1 MPKKAEQEKSDMM
14 KGLITM
20 KDGWLK
26 ALALIFLISL
36 SGCALSNSGPS
47 RSEILDSSDSDRRND
62 IQVVEVNDKVVRT
75 LVESKQ
81 HGKFDDLFPSHGSNN
96 YEIGP
101 GDIIEVTIWEAPPAM
116 LFGGWD
122 ATTIGST
129 STNSITL
136 PPQMVDSD
144 GSIVIPFVGRVT
156 IKDHTTKEIEAF
168 IVKNLQ
174 GKANQPQILVRIV
187 QNNTSSVTV
196 VGEVNTSMMM
206 PLTPKGEHLLDAIAA
221 GGGVKKDVD
230 RTAVQ
235 ITRENVT
242 GMMPLGSVIRDPKQN
257 ILLAP
262 GDIVTAV
269 YQPQTFSVLGQ
280 TGKNEE
286 IPFEAQGISLAQALA
301 RSGGLKEDRADASGI
316 FVFRFEDANT
326 FNSFGNAVASANGT
340 VPAVYN
346 IDLKDPASFFVT
358 QNFPIRNHDV
368 IYVATSE
375 ARQTEKFL
383 RLLLMFT
390 SPATTANA
398 LTQ

>member
-1 MPKKAEQEKSDMM
+1 MV
-14 KGLITM
+14 KGIITI
-20 KDGWLK
+20 KNKWLR
-26 ALALIFLISL
+26 ALALILLIAL
-36 SGCALSNSGPS
+36 SGCSLSNSGPS
-47 RSEILDSSDSDRRND
+47 KSEILESSESERLNG
-62 IQVVEVNDKVVRT
+62 IQVVDVNDKVVRI

-81 HGKFDDLFPSHGSNN
+81 QGKFEDLFPSHGSNN
-96 YEIGP
+96 YGIGP
-101 GDIIEVTIWEAPPAM
+101 GDIVEVTIWEAPPAM

-122 ATTIGST
+122 ATTIGAS

-136 PPQMVDSD
+136 PPQMVNSD
-144 GSIVIPFVGRVT
+144 GSIVIPFAGRVT
-156 IKDHTTKEIEAF
+156 IKGYTTREIEAC
-168 IVKNLQ
+168 IVKELQ

-196 VGEVNTSMMM
+196 VGEVNTSTMM

-230 RTAVQ
+230 RTAVR

-242 GMMPLGSVIRDPKQN
+242 GTMPLGSVIRDPKQN

-269 YQPQTFSVLGQ
+269 YQPQTFSILGQ

-301 RSGGLKEDRADASGI
+301 RSGGLNENLADASGI
-316 FVFRFEDANT
+316 FVFRFEEANT
-326 FNSFGNAVASANGT
+326 FNSYGKSVASFNGT

-346 IDLKDPASFFVT
+346 IDLKDPASFFLT

-368 IYVATSE
+368 IYVPTSE
-375 ARQTEKFL
+375 ARQAEKFM
-383 RLLLMFT
+383 RLLLMVT
-390 SPATTANA
+390 SPASTANS
-398 LTQ
+398 LVNQ

>member
-1 MPKKAEQEKSDMM
+1 MM
-14 KGLITM
+14 KYLRTM

-26 ALALIFLISL
+26 ALALILLISL

-47 RSEILDSSDSDRRND
+47 RSEILESSDSERLNG
-62 IQVVEVNDKVVRT
+62 IQIVDVNDKVVRT
-75 LVESKQ
+75 LVESEQ
-81 HGKFDDLFPSHGSNN
+81 QGKFDDLFPGHGSNK
-96 YEIGP
+96 YGIGP
-101 GDIIEVTIWEAPPAM
+101 GDLIEITIWEAPPAM
-116 LFGGWD
+116 LFGGRN
-122 ATTIGST
+122 ATTIGATST
-129 STNSITL
+129 SSVTL
-136 PPQMVDSD
+136 PPQIVDSD
-144 GSIVIPFVGRVT
+144 GSIVIPFAGRV
-156 IKDHTTKEIEAF
+156 IVKGHTLKEIENF
-168 IVKNLQ
+168 IVKKLQ

-187 QNNTSSVTV
+187 QNNTSTVTV

-235 ITRENVT
+235 ITRGNVT

-269 YQPQTFSVLGQ
+269 YQPQAFSILGQ

-301 RSGGLKEDRADASGI
+301 RSGGLNENLADASGI
-316 FVFRFEDANT
+316 FVFRFEDVNT
-326 FNSFGNAVASANGT
+326 FNSFGNTVASANGT
-340 VPAVYN
+340 VPAVYSV
-346 IDLKDPASFFVT
+346 DLKDPASFFVT

-368 IYVATSE
+368 IYIATSE
-375 ARQTEKFL
+375 GRQAEKFL
-383 RLLLMFT
+383 RLLIMFT
-390 SPATTANA
+390 SPASTANSLMA
-398 LTQ
+398 Q

>member
-1 MPKKAEQEKSDMM
+1 M

-20 KDGWLK
+20 KDGWLR

-62 IQVVEVNDKVVRT
+62 IQVVDVNDKVVRT

-81 HGKFDDLFPSHGSNN
+81 QGKFDNLFPSHGSNN
-96 YEIGP
+96 YRIGP

-156 IKDHTTKEIEAF
+156 IEDHTTKEIEAF

-174 GKANQPQILVRIV
+174 GKANQPQILARIV

-206 PLTPKGEHLLDAIAA
+206 PLTPKGEHLLDDISA
-221 GGGVKKDVD
+221 GGGVK
-230 RTAVQ
+230 
-235 ITRENVT
+235 NV
-242 GMMPLGSVIRDPKQN
+242 
-257 ILLAP
+257 
-262 GDIVTAV
+262 
-269 YQPQTFSVLGQ
+269 
-280 TGKNEE
+280 
-286 IPFEAQGISLAQALA
+286 
-301 RSGGLKEDRADASGI
+301 
-316 FVFRFEDANT
+316 
-326 FNSFGNAVASANGT
+326 
-340 VPAVYN
+340 
-346 IDLKDPASFFVT
+346 
-358 QNFPIRNHDV
+358 
-368 IYVATSE
+368 
-375 ARQTEKFL
+375 
-383 RLLLMFT
+383 
-390 SPATTANA
+390 
-398 LTQ
+398 

>member
-1 MPKKAEQEKSDMM
+1 M

-20 KDGWLK
+20 KDGWLR
-26 ALALIFLISL
+26 AFALIFLISL

-47 RSEILDSSDSDRRND
+47 RSEILDSSDSDIRNE
-62 IQVVEVNDKVVRT
+62 IQVVAVDDKVVRT

-96 YEIGP
+96 YRIGP

-156 IKDHTTKEIEAF
+156 IEDHTTKEIEAF

-174 GKANQPQILVRIV
+174 GKANQPQILARIV

-221 GGGVKKDVD
+221 GGGVKKEVD

-242 GMMPLGSVIRDPKQN
+242 GMMALGSVIRDPKQN

-301 RSGGLKEDRADASGI
+301 RSGGLNEDRADASGI
-316 FVFRFEDANT
+316 FVFRFEDAKT
-326 FNSFGNAVASANGT
+326 FNSFGKTVASANGT

-346 IDLKDPASFFVT
+346 IDLKNPASFFVT

-375 ARQTEKFL
+375 ARQAEKFL

-390 SPATTANA
+390 SPAITANS
-398 LTQ
+398 LMTQ